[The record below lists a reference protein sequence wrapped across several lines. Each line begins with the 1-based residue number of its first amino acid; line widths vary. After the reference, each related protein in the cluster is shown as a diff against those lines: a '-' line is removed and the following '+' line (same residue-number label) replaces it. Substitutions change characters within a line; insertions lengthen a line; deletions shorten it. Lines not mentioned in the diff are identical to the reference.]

1 MTDQTQPGAVRSDR
15 RNSMQATPNTQHALA
30 LGYLGLRRMIG
41 LIGILLPIVLIVGR
55 MIFESPGIKDSISVY
70 YYSVMRDVFVGSL
83 WAIAVFLFSYR
94 YDSWDDILGDVAC
107 VAAIGVA
114 IFPTAPPAPM
124 KATEQQVMIGWAH
137 ALFAVCFFITLALFA
152 LWLFRKTG
160 PDGPTPK
167 KRLRNKV
174 YFVCGSTIVF
184 CLVLIVLVQTLF
196 LPRNP
201 WLQALNPVLW
211 LESLA
216 IWAFGIAWFVKG
228 ETILKDDASSAD
240 RVINQHAVGKL
251 QSS

>member
-1 MTDQTQPGAVRSDR
+1 MTDQMQPGAVRPNR
-15 RNSMQATPNTQHALA
+15 KNSMQATPNTQHSLV

-41 LIGILLPIVLIVGR
+41 IIGILLPIVLIVGR

-94 YDSWDDILGDVAC
+94 YDSWDDFLGDVAC

-114 IFPTAPPAPM
+114 IFPTAPD
-124 KATEQQVMIGWAH
+124 KATGQQIAIGWAH
-137 ALFAVCFFITLALFA
+137 AVFAVCFFITLAIFA

-174 YFVCGSTIVF
+174 YFVCGSAIVL

-201 WLQALNPVLW
+201 WLQALHPVLW

-240 RVINQHAVGKL
+240 HVINQGVSGKL